1 MERTSGPAES
11 NAFDWHAAG
20 LTVGQVAQRMHI
32 SGSAV
37 RFYEAQGLITSD
49 RTGGNQRRYRG
60 DVLCRVAMIRVSQ
73 RVGLSIAEI
82 RDALAELPAGQ
93 PPGPDDW
100 QRLSRRLKDDLQ
112 NRIGDLH
119 RLLDELS
126 TEVGADRRK
135 SPPAGSRPQ
144 RAQRARIDDKSGWAG
159 GPLSHP

>member
-20 LTVGQVAQRMHI
+20 LTVGQVAQRMHV

-93 PPGPDDW
+93 PPGPNDW

-112 NRIGDLH
+112 GRIGDLH

-126 TEVGADRRK
+126 TEVGGPSQVAARGIEA
-135 SPPAGSRPQ
+135 PARPT
-144 RAQRARIDDKSGWAG
+144 R
-159 GPLSHP
+159 SHR